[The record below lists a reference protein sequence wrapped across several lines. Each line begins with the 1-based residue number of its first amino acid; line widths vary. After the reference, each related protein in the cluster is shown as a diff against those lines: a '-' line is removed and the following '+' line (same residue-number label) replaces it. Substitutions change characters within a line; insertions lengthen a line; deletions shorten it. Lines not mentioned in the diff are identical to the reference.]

1 MTRKQLKQIIKG
13 IINEE
18 LDTTNAA
25 PEAPEGGAPEA
36 PEGGAPEGG
45 EGQEQPPTEITITI
59 PIDLAK
65 TLCQLITAAMPKDDE
80 GGAPEGGGD
89 EPSEPGAAP
98 APVQAEGKNK
108 KKGKNSVK
116 Y

>member
-25 PEAPEGGAPEA
+25 PES

-65 TLCQLITAAMPKDDE
+65 TLSQLITAALPKDDE
-80 GGAPEGGGD
+80 GGESPEGG
-89 EPSEPGAAP
+89 ERAI
-98 APVQAEGKNK
+98 
-108 KKGKNSVK
+108 
-116 Y
+116 